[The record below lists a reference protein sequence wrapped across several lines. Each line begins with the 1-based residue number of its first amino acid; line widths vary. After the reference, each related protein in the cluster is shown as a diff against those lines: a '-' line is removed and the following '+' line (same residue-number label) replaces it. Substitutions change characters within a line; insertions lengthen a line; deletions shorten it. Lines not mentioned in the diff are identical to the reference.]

1 MAESINE
8 HSQTVEIAFA
18 ESFLT
23 SPNERELKTTS
34 TPPASYPCAASES
47 QKPSYSGIEEQS
59 TPFHS
64 FMEHAMTLL
73 FPFLLVAIL
82 YSSHVRLIELD
93 LSWMLLIA
101 LPIAWAMGDLVSG
114 ISHWA
119 ADTYGSEQMPVIG
132 ASILRPFRL
141 HHFYPRDICTHNIL
155 SARHLHA

>member
-1 MAESINE
+1 
-8 HSQTVEIAFA
+8 
-18 ESFLT
+18 
-23 SPNERELKTTS
+23 
-34 TPPASYPCAASES
+34 
-47 QKPSYSGIEEQS
+47 
-59 TPFHS
+59 
-64 FMEHAMTLL
+64 MTLL